1 MNGKS
6 LALVLTLVV
15 PLGTAH
21 ADVGD
26 YGRNQAAACSS
37 CHGLPDKGS
46 GLEPLAGYPKDKLL
60 QAMQDFRSG
69 AKRATVMQSLAKGY
83 SDAQVTAIAGFLAGQ
98 NR

>member
-6 LALVLTLVV
+6 LALVLTLAA

-21 ADVGD
+21 AEEGD

-46 GLEPLAGYPKDKLL
+46 GMEPLAGYPKDKLL

-69 AKRATVMQSLAKGY
+69 AKRATIMQPLAKGY
-83 SDAQVTAIAGFLAGQ
+83 SDAQVAAIAGFFAGQ
-98 NR
+98 KR